1 MKRLFLTFGLVIAFL
16 ISVNN
21 ANAALGSIFD
31 TASYQAP
38 KNVPTNF
45 VFCQPED
52 TSKIS
57 FKADWY
63 SGDKSVCLSLAKSL
77 VKVPPKVTNGKPD
90 TWTVNSCFYRGT
102 SYEMDHIDC
111 SGTRS
116 FTFCKIENSQ
126 QVCESNTSAQTFT
139 SIARGGRNKVDNS
152 YSCPPDAF
160 PLYTVGV
167 DNNNDGKDDQC
178 YNPDEL
184 DNLSNCANE
193 VGSMLPAI
201 TNLSNKVCK
210 TDPNSGARCG
220 YSKKDGDIVYKADLE
235 MNCFGDGEKVPEYDP
250 EPMPEPDKC
259 AKYNDQLM
267 VCKADPKEKCDALG
281 NCGDQCGFV
290 NKELFCF
297 IDCEG
302 ADCDKETP
310 PPPVNCETNPTAP
323 VCVEEPEPDP
333 EFCKANPTDPKC
345 TVEPPEPCTGDD
357 CGSTGGGGEKV
368 DLKPVVDQ
376 LKDINSKLDF
386 STEKGEGRKKFG
398 AFDDLFGDADLL
410 EIKNMTTEK
419 KDEATQLINN
429 VKDEFSGL
437 FKVSSVGGSYDD
449 LTLDFSYGSY
459 SSKVWEFFQ
468 QNVSIIASAI
478 MALAWLLAASIV
490 MGGRND

>member
-1 MKRLFLTFGLVIAFL
+1 MKRLFLTLGLVIAFL

-38 KNVPTNF
+38 KSDQSIKYDIYISKYSKGGLFSDLQSGISHVESNYSRGVGYTLK
-45 VFCQPED
+45 FCEVVSD
-52 TSKIS
+52 TAVKCTY
-57 FKADWY
+57 KY
-63 SGDKSVCLSLAKSL
+63 CNQSGGC
-77 VKVPPKVTNGKPD
+77 TNGSD
-90 TWTVNSCFYRGT
+90 VIGSITLRNSIT
-102 SYEMDHIDC
+102 
-111 SGTRS
+111 T
-116 FTFCKIENSQ
+116 
-126 QVCESNTSAQTFT
+126 
-139 SIARGGRNKVDNS
+139 
-152 YSCPPDAF
+152 SCPPDDF

-220 YSKKDGDIVYKADLE
+220 YSKKDGDIVYKTDLE
-235 MNCFGDGEKVPEYDP
+235 MNCFGDGEKVPEYNP

-297 IDCEG
+297 IECEG

-345 TVEPPEPCTGDD
+345 TVKPPEPCTGDD
-357 CGSTGGGGEKV
+357 CPPDGGGGTGEKI
-368 DLKPVVDQ
+368 DLKPVVDE
-376 LKDINSKLDF
+376 LKELNKKLDINTTNTDSTRKMGLLETAFDEDAISEIKSKTDEIKSEINGFYTSTKAEISSMFSF
-386 STEKGEGRKKFG
+386 STG
-398 AFDDLFGDADLL
+398 
-410 EIKNMTTEK
+410 
-419 KDEATQLINN
+419 
-429 VKDEFSGL
+429 
-437 FKVSSVGGSYDD
+437 GGSYEPI
-449 LTLDFSYGSY
+449 TFAFTYGTY
-459 SSKVWEFFQ
+459 SSKIWEYFS
-468 QNVSIIASAI
+468 QNVAYIAAAI
-478 MALAWLLAASIV
+478 MFLAYLMAARIV
-490 MGGRND
+490 LE

>member
-1 MKRLFLTFGLVIAFL
+1 MKRLFLTLGLVIAFL

-31 TASYQAP
+31 TASYQSPKIESTTLYSCYSNYTMNNPSYVQNTKMSISDGYDVVLSMGPQESSTSRRKSCQTIANGSEHIHTCSTEAFVGTAP
-38 KNVPTNF
+38 NKY
-45 VFCQPED
+45 
-52 TSKIS
+52 
-57 FKADWY
+57 W
-63 SGDKSVCLSLAKSL
+63 
-77 VKVPPKVTNGKPD
+77 TNGPNINFGKSHSKFIQD
-90 TWTVNSCFYRGT
+90 S
-102 SYEMDHIDC
+102 S
-111 SGTRS
+111 
-116 FTFCKIENSQ
+116 
-126 QVCESNTSAQTFT
+126 
-139 SIARGGRNKVDNS
+139 
-152 YSCPPDAF
+152 SCPPDEY
-160 PLYTVGV
+160 PLYSVGV

-220 YSKKDGDIVYKADLE
+220 YSKKDGDIVYKTDLE
-235 MNCFGDGEKVPEYDP
+235 MNCFGDGEKVPEYNP

-419 KDEATQLINN
+419 K
-429 VKDEFSGL
+429 G
-437 FKVSSVGGSYDD
+437 
-449 LTLDFSYGSY
+449 
-459 SSKVWEFFQ
+459 
-468 QNVSIIASAI
+468 
-478 MALAWLLAASIV
+478 
-490 MGGRND
+490 